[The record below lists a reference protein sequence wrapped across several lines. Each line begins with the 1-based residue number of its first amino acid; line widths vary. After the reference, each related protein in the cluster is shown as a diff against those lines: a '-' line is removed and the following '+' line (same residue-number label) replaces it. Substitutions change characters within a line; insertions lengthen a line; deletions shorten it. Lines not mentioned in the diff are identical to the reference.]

1 MKRKPW
7 PIIVLSL
14 LHILAPVG
22 NIIFNSYRAG
32 RSFSQTWEF
41 WFYSFPKPLF
51 IAYIVLPPIAGIFI
65 FICKRWSYWCYVGCL
80 FLIFLAN
87 AYGFWTSM
95 NWMNFL
101 TLFAVL
107 VVDILAVA
115 YFVVPSVR
123 KVYFDPRLRW
133 WETAPRY
140 LFNQQGVMYSMPG
153 LIRNVSEGGA
163 MFETN
168 TAYAEGQEV
177 ELKWNYEGEEYSV
190 PGKVV
195 YKKTMGTGFCC
206 GVRFDHTP
214 MTLKAMKGLVLKLHK
229 QGKMIR
235 DRLPGPEDSFGAW
248 LKKLVSTRQGLFPK

>member
-1 MKRKPW
+1 M
-7 PIIVLSL
+7 
-14 LHILAPVG
+14 
-22 NIIFNSYRAG
+22 
-32 RSFSQTWEF
+32 QTWDV
-41 WFYSFPKPLF
+41 WLYSFPKPLF
-51 IAYIVLPPIAGIFI
+51 IAYVMLPPLAGVFI

-87 AYGFWTSM
+87 IYGFWTSM
-95 NWMNFL
+95 NWVNFF

-107 VVDILAVA
+107 VLDILAVA

-140 LFNQQGVMYSMPG
+140 LFNQQGVMDSTPG

-163 MFETN
+163 MFETS
-168 TAYAEGQEV
+168 TSYIEGQEV
-177 ELKWNYEGEEYSV
+177 ELKWSNEGDEYLI

-195 YKKTMGTGFCC
+195 YKKPLGNGYCC

-214 MTLKAMKGLVLKLHK
+214 MTSKSMKSLVAKLHK

-248 LKKLVSTRQGLFPK
+248 IKKLVLTRQGLFPK

>member
-1 MKRKPW
+1 
-7 PIIVLSL
+7 
-14 LHILAPVG
+14 
-22 NIIFNSYRAG
+22 
-32 RSFSQTWEF
+32 
-41 WFYSFPKPLF
+41 
-51 IAYIVLPPIAGIFI
+51 
-65 FICKRWSYWCYVGCL
+65 
-80 FLIFLAN
+80 
-87 AYGFWTSM
+87 
-95 NWMNFL
+95 
-101 TLFAVL
+101 
-107 VVDILAVA
+107 
-115 YFVVPSVR
+115 
-123 KVYFDPRLRW
+123 
-133 WETAPRY
+133 
-140 LFNQQGVMYSMPG
+140 
-153 LIRNVSEGGA
+153 